1 MSKEE
6 KQIKEIIDNDLDTG
20 RDLVT
25 ENYQLE
31 ILTLKDKVDLRRFSR
46 AFLKVDKLLKNIF
59 SNKLDKGLY
68 GGSAQDLKNEIDTK
82 LNHTNGYGKNIGIDA
97 FRKVI
102 PNATLMNPQGDNS
115 VLDTIAVHLPSG
127 WNSSMLAFDLKVRA
141 YNIQSANLTISFT
154 GYPFGG
160 NKAWHGVHVKVSGGT
175 YEGKIRAFTT
185 THPSSGNPLIYFNF
199 PEKFDYLN
207 CGLFNVLESTDTSYE
222 IYVIQGHAG
231 DEVPVVYEYSTTH
244 KPDELRVSRNITI
257 GDVTKQFNGGSDL
270 NYTYD
275 ELGFVSK
282 NKSETINGSLAV
294 KEILNVFDIN
304 NPSVRMLVTAQGG
317 KTWLQGGS
325 NSGTQEMEITGL
337 NASNLNSLL
346 IRSNEVKL
354 NGSLAVAQ
362 GNSIKYPNGVLNF
375 SDNNSV
381 GFTKS
386 SDGSWSFKV
395 NKDGGVDIYGSS
407 TVTGVQTIYSDHNA
421 LTLTGETGASP
432 LYILA
437 RDSGGSHL
445 WDIGKLNSVNDL
457 YIENLVY
464 GTQLVLGQNDFR
476 FNKMILENG
485 QRVYSPNNKPTPQ
498 VLGCFPYN
506 PIFSGNIPKTFIG
519 ACQVSSSSPDYGDVG
534 GGSQHFMIQMTTETT
549 NEANAYVGQLGFGYN
564 PNTPSL
570 AVRAKTPTGNGA
582 WHKVAM
588 KREFSMIALNGYH
601 KHVDASGKITLYFQI
616 SLNANEIRTINFP
629 EAFPNV
635 CFSIMSCGKVN
646 SASRGTPVTC
656 GCLPINNYGFSAQ
669 GMYPNSSLTYM
680 IIAEGY

>member
-6 KQIKEIIDNDLDTG
+6 KQIKEITDNDLDAG
-20 RDLVT
+20 RGLVT

-59 SNKLDKGLY
+59 SNKLDKGEY
-68 GGSAQDLKNEIDTK
+68 GGSAQDLKNEIDGK
-82 LNHTNGYGKNIGIDA
+82 LNHTNGYGKNIGIDKY
-97 FRKVI
+97 RKVI

-199 PEKFDYLN
+199 PNKFDYLN
-207 CGLFNVLESTDTSYE
+207 CGIFNVLESVATEYE
-222 IYVIQGHAG
+222 IYAIQGSAG

-257 GDVTKQFNGGSDL
+257 GNVTKQFNGGNDL
-270 NYTYD
+270 NYTYEELRLLSKDKD
-275 ELGFVSK
+275 E
-282 NKSETINGSLAV
+282 IMNGSLSINT
-294 KEILNVFDIN
+294 ILNVRDAN
-304 NPSVRMLVTAQGG
+304 GTHSMLMTAQGG
-317 KTWLQGGS
+317 ITWLQGGATGLS
-325 NSGTQEMEITGL
+325 QKMEITGL
-337 NASNLNSLL
+337 NASNLETLTL
-346 IRSNEVKL
+346 RANEVKFNGLL
-354 NGSLAVAQ
+354 NMKSGSSV
-362 GNSIKYPNGVLNF
+362 KYPNNMVQY
-375 SDNNSV
+375 SDEYAV
-381 GFTKS
+381 GFMDATNGTWKI
-386 SDGSWSFKV
+386 KA
-395 NKDGGVDIYGSS
+395 NKAGGVDMYGNSS
-407 TVTGVQTIYSDHNA
+407 TTGVHTIYSDHNA
-421 LTLTGETGASP
+421 LTLTGRTGASP

-476 FNKMILENG
+476 FNKMILEHG

-498 VLGCFPYN
+498 SLGCFPYN
-506 PIFSGNIPKTFIG
+506 TIFSGSIPKTFIG
-519 ACQVSSSSPDYGDVG
+519 ACQVSNNSPDYGNVG
-534 GGSQHFMIQMTTETT
+534 GGSQHFLIQMTTESG
-549 NEANAYVGQLGFGYN
+549 NEGNAYVGQIGFGYN
-564 PNTPSL
+564 PNSPSIGI
-570 AVRAKTPTGNGA
+570 RAKTPSGDGA
-582 WHKVAM
+582 WHLAAM
-588 KREFSMIALNGYH
+588 KREFSMVALNGYH
-601 KHVDASGKITLYFQI
+601 KHIDASGKITLYFEI
-616 SLNANEIRTINFP
+616 TLAPNEVRTINFP
-629 EAFPNV
+629 EAFPNT
-635 CFSIMSCGKVN
+635 CFSIVSCGKVN
-646 SASRGTPVTC
+646 SASRGTSVTC
-656 GCLPINNYGFSAQ
+656 GCVPINKYGFSAQ
-669 GMYPNSSLTYM
+669 GMYANSNLTYM
-680 IIAEGY
+680 IVAEGY